1 MLAKDVVQP
10 KLQERSLNNQVLK
23 KKKKKLPANKSPG
36 PDGFTEEFH
45 QMYKEEL
52 TPIFLKIFLKTEEK
66 GTF

>member
-1 MLAKDVVQP
+1 MLAKDVIQP

-23 KKKKKLPANKSPG
+23 KKLTANKSPG
-36 PDGFTEEFH
+36 PDGFTEEFY

-66 GTF
+66 GTL